1 MDLRYFK
8 KSSLQCWFHWNT
20 ALHFVECNLGERPVI
35 YLSEVFSNTDTEC
48 SHSSSREQQ
57 TWQRWRGQSS
67 SLKIIFNKYLSF
79 KQYFYIPSDST
90 NFKIR
95 SPSTPSIF
103 SSNAIFLFARFLII
117 RKLVHSD
124 IKLVLW
130 NPTFQIHDD
139 WWLVYPT
146 QSFLWQWVA
155 PPEERAGAVLWS
167 ARGPP
172 TSHKKWVGV
181 SPSHWEK

>member
-67 SLKIIFNKYLSF
+67 FLKIIFNKYLSF
-79 KQYFYIPSDST
+79 KLYFSYPVIQPISKFYWLWPVKYQIGKS
-90 NFKIR
+90 KIL
-95 SPSTPSIF
+95 SLKNSNIFQLLKHPVANTWLSWGIF
-103 SSNAIFLFARFLII
+103 SLL
-117 RKLVHSD
+117 
-124 IKLVLW
+124 
-130 NPTFQIHDD
+130 
-139 WWLVYPT
+139 
-146 QSFLWQWVA
+146 
-155 PPEERAGAVLWS
+155 
-167 ARGPP
+167 
-172 TSHKKWVGV
+172 KW
-181 SPSHWEK
+181 